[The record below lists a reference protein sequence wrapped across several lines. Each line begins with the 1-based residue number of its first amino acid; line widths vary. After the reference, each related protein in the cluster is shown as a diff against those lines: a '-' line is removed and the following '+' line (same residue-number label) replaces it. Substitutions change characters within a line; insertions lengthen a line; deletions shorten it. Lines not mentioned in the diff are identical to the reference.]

1 MLAHGSGKALFFP
14 VHATLGKYH
23 FQIYL
28 HCREFFESSLL
39 WKKMGFV
46 WMEGEK
52 NMFSNVS
59 CVVVHMALLDAL
71 SGA

>member
-28 HCREFFESSLL
+28 HCREFFL
-39 WKKMGFV
+39 WKKMSFV

-59 CVVVHMALLDAL
+59 A
-71 SGA
+71 